1 MPARRYRSTPYIPA
15 RDPLSGIPPSRHP
28 FQFWVL
34 VAISISGVANLIG
47 TENTVIAD
55 LLPVLFLKV
64 WAATMLVGGLGAM
77 VAAFWHDRVTGL
89 LLERA
94 CLSAVSL
101 VLTVYGGAVFYLVRL
116 EGSVAATLAVALG
129 VAAAWRCVHVTRELR
144 IVRTMIDR
152 MNR

>member
-1 MPARRYRSTPYIPA
+1 MPGRYRSTPYIPA

-34 VAISISGVANLIG
+34 VALTISGASNLFG
-47 TENTVIAD
+47 TNTSVIAT

-77 VAAFWHDRVTGL
+77 IAAFWHDRVTGL

-94 CLSAVSL
+94 CLSAVAL
-101 VLTVYGGAVFYLVRL
+101 VLFVYGGAIWYLAGNKGIVPA
-116 EGSVAATLAVALG
+116 SLALALG
-129 VAAAWRCVHVTRELR
+129 VASGWRCLHITREIR
-144 IVRTMIDR
+144 IVRTFIDR
-152 MNR
+152 YMR